1 MLDEKVA
8 IFEKRDFAAGICIVE
23 RDTISYSNS
32 VKPTFFVEI
41 MHEVINRVI
50 LNGGKVILDPTLLK
64 QQNYKGEIL
73 IGANLIYFE

>member
-1 MLDEKVA
+1 MY
-8 IFEKRDFAAGICIVE
+8 VE
-23 RDTISYSNS
+23 RDTINYSNS

-41 MHEVINRVI
+41 MQEVINRVI

-64 QQNYKGEIL
+64 QQNNKGEIL